1 MQSKSTFYN
10 SLILSVLLATFVS
23 LGFTPAAPLEQSA
36 GLASGGSES
45 VTAVSEDNRTLG
57 EIEPARSA
65 AEPQGLIEEPFLMQI
80 EGVFSIR
87 GRGTVVTGRVAR
99 GTAQPGD
106 QVEIIGSD
114 DEIRKTVI
122 KGVEMSKKTSDQ
134 VEAGDNVAI
143 LLQGIDRDEVEHGMV
158 LAEPGSM
165 ATYDEALSELE
176 SARSAAEPQG
186 LIEQPFLM
194 LIEGVFSIK
203 GVGTVVTG
211 RVARGTAQPG
221 DPVEIIGFDVEIR
234 KTVMTNVEM
243 FKKISDQVEA
253 GDNVGIVL
261 RGIDRDEVE
270 PGMVLAEPGSMATY
284 DEALSELEAAAEPQE
299 PDKEPFLMLMEGV
312 FSIKGVGTVVTGRVA
327 RGTAQAGDEVEII
340 GLDDEIRKT
349 EITAVEVFFKTLDQV
364 EAGDHV
370 GILLRGIDRDEVE
383 PGMVLA
389 EPGSMATYDEAL
401 NELEAAEPAA
411 EPQEPNAGDPFEN
424 NGPRYAGTVKWF
436 SPAVGYGF
444 IQPDAEDNKEADDV
458 FVHHSAIVGRIVDG
472 TFEAMVGFKNLEEGE
487 RVKFGIE
494 VGRKGLEAVDVV
506 VLEE

>member
-45 VTAVSEDNRTLG
+45 VTVVSQDNRTLG
-57 EIEPARSA
+57 ELEPARSA
-65 AEPQGLIEEPFLMQI
+65 AEPQEPNEEPFLMQI

-106 QVEIIGSD
+106 QVEIIGFD
-114 DEIRKTVI
+114 VEIRKTVI

-158 LAEPGSM
+158 LAEPGS
-165 ATYDEALSELE
+165 
-176 SARSAAEPQG
+176 
-186 LIEQPFLM
+186 I
-194 LIEGVFSIK
+194 
-203 GVGTVVTG
+203 
-211 RVARGTAQPG
+211 
-221 DPVEIIGFDVEIR
+221 
-234 KTVMTNVEM
+234 
-243 FKKISDQVEA
+243 
-253 GDNVGIVL
+253 
-261 RGIDRDEVE
+261 
-270 PGMVLAEPGSMATY
+270 ATY
-284 DEALSELEAAAEPQE
+284 DEALSELEAAEAAAEPQE
-299 PDKEPFLMLMEGV
+299 PIEEPFLMQMDGV

-340 GLDDEIRKT
+340 GLDDEIRKA
-349 EITAVEVFFKTLDQV
+349 EITAVEVFLKVLDQA
-364 EAGDHV
+364 EAGDNV
-370 GILLRGIDRDEVE
+370 GILLKIKADQAE
-383 PGMVLA
+383 PEMVLA

-411 EPQEPNAGDPFEN
+411 EPQEPNADDPFEN
-424 NGPRYAGTVKWF
+424 NGPRSAGTVKWF
-436 SPAVGYGF
+436 SPTVGYGF

-472 TFEAMVGFKNLEEGE
+472 TFEPMVGFKTLEEGQ
-487 RVKFGIE
+487 RVKFSIE
-494 VGRKGLEAVDVV
+494 VGRKGLQAVDVV

>member
-1 MQSKSTFYN
+1 
-10 SLILSVLLATFVS
+10 
-23 LGFTPAAPLEQSA
+23 
-36 GLASGGSES
+36 
-45 VTAVSEDNRTLG
+45 
-57 EIEPARSA
+57 
-65 AEPQGLIEEPFLMQI
+65 
-80 EGVFSIR
+80 
-87 GRGTVVTGRVAR
+87 
-99 GTAQPGD
+99 
-106 QVEIIGSD
+106 
-114 DEIRKTVI
+114 
-122 KGVEMSKKTSDQ
+122 
-134 VEAGDNVAI
+134 
-143 LLQGIDRDEVEHGMV
+143 
-158 LAEPGSM
+158 
-165 ATYDEALSELE
+165 
-176 SARSAAEPQG
+176 
-186 LIEQPFLM
+186 M

-221 DPVEIIGFDVEIR
+221 DPVEIIGFDVETR

-284 DEALSELEAAAEPQE
+284 DEALSELEAA
-299 PDKEPFLMLMEGV
+299 
-312 FSIKGVGTVVTGRVA
+312 
-327 RGTAQAGDEVEII
+327 
-340 GLDDEIRKT
+340 
-349 EITAVEVFFKTLDQV
+349 
-364 EAGDHV
+364 
-370 GILLRGIDRDEVE
+370 
-383 PGMVLA
+383 
-389 EPGSMATYDEAL
+389 
-401 NELEAAEPAA
+401 EPAA
-411 EPQEPNAGDPFEN
+411 EPQEPNASDPFEN

-506 VLEE
+506 VIEE